1 MQEFDTITVTFP
13 LMAEYIR
20 SIDKKIGIE
29 ISTIAHTDTVT
40 QVAIWKERYDIR
52 KVCGNLYKN
61 REVAFLRSLQII
73 VIIMTSFYQLWLM
86 SYVEMG

>member
-20 SIDKKIGIE
+20 SIDNKIGIE

-52 KVCGNLYKN
+52 KV
-61 REVAFLRSLQII
+61 V
-73 VIIMTSFYQLWLM
+73 VICTKI
-86 SYVEMG
+86 EK